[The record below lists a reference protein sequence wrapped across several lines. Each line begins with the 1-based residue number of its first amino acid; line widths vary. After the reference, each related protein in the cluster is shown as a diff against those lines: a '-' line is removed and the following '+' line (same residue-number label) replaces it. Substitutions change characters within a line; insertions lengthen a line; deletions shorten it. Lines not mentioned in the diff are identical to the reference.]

1 MISLKYLAL
10 VLLLVAVYLLV
21 HTVYTHL
28 NTSWTRR
35 IEAYAHW
42 LRGEYEAMYEP
53 MTQEKARR
61 FITVIILN
69 AFFFGVLLGG
79 GVVGRLILGLLFA
92 AAGYF
97 VPRLL
102 VKFLRKRRV
111 NKIDDQLVDALGL
124 MANSLK
130 AGLSL
135 QQALE
140 LVVREMK
147 PPISDEFGRV
157 VKEIQL
163 GTLMDDA
170 LRRFAERMPLDDLRL
185 AVDSVLTL
193 RETGGNLSETFQV
206 IATTIV
212 ERKKV
217 EGKIK
222 SMTAQGMTQ
231 GVVMCL
237 MPIVLMVLFT
247 ALDPNYMHTFFTT
260 PLGWI
265 MMAGVFGL
273 DGVGLWLMVKLVKV
287 DV

>member
-1 MISLKYLAL
+1 
-10 VLLLVAVYLLV
+10 
-21 HTVYTHL
+21 VYTHL

>member
-1 MISLKYLAL
+1 MIVLKYLSL
-10 VLLLVAVYLLV
+10 ILLLGAVAFFMFTLY
-21 HTVYTHL
+21 
-28 NTSWTRR
+28 NEITSWWFRR
-35 IEAYAHW
+35 LNRYAMW
-42 LRGEYEAMYEP
+42 FRDEFEGMYES
-53 MTQEKARR
+53 MSLERAQRL
-61 FITVIILN
+61 ISLMI
-69 AFFFGVLLGG
+69 FGSFMFGFLLGG
-79 GVVGRLILGLLFA
+79 GFAGRLLLGLLFA
-92 AAGYF
+92 FFGYF
-97 VPRLL
+97 IPRGV
-102 VKFLRKRRV
+102 VKYMRKRRIA
-111 NKIDDQLVDALGL
+111 KIDDQMVDALGM

-157 VKEIQL
+157 VKEIHL
-163 GTLMDDA
+163 GKLTDDA
-170 LRRFAERMPLDDLRL
+170 LRRFADRMPLDDLKL
-185 AVDSVLTL
+185 AVDSILTL

-222 SMTAQGMTQ
+222 AMTAQGMTQ

-237 MPIVLMVLFT
+237 MPVILMVMFA
-247 ALDPNYMHTFFTT
+247 ALDPNYMRPFFTT

-265 MMAGVFGL
+265 MMAAVFGL
-273 DGVGLWLMVKLVKV
+273 DGMGLWMMFKLVKV
-287 DV
+287 EV